1 MSKVAHNLLKVILCL
16 SLLCSCNPVTVH
28 KITTTIFDG
37 VPSLPPTEQLCQEYH
52 EAKVTEEAAKA
63 NAPASALAAQAK
75 KAAIKGHPP
84 YMEKRCN
91 DCHDKS
97 TDSGLIKPKDQICFV
112 CHPTIIKKYY
122 VHGPVSVGACLDCHD
137 PHSSGQPALL
147 KVEKKDLCAVCHK
160 EKRIAESMHK
170 KVTESGMACTD
181 CHDPHDGDAKY
192 FLR

>member
-1 MSKVAHNLLKVILCL
+1 MSKVVHTLFKVILSL

-28 KITTTIFDG
+28 KVTSTIFDG
-37 VPSLPPTEQLCQEYH
+37 VPSLPPADQLCQEYH
-52 EAKVTEEAAKA
+52 EAKVVEEASKAAPALAAKA
-63 NAPASALAAQAK
+63 AK
-75 KAAIKGHPP
+75 EVARGHRP
-84 YMEKRCN
+84 YVEKRCN
-91 DCHDKS
+91 DCHDK
-97 TDSGLIKPKDQICFV
+97 TKDSGLIKPRDQICFV
-112 CHPTIIKKYY
+112 CHPNIIKKYF

-137 PHSSGQPALL
+137 PHSSGQSALL